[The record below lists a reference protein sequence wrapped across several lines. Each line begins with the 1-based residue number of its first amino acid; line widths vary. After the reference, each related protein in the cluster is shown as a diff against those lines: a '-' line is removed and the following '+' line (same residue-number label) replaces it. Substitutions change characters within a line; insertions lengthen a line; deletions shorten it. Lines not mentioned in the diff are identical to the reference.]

1 MTWPNISYLHRY
13 ADVGKGLPTKRGGVC
28 NPAANVLCEITA
40 SDIPQ
45 NVSDGI
51 TNHVRLRKLSIKSAL
66 EGTPSPSLA
75 FALDGMFF
83 IEYHLNGRVAPD
95 QLVGFFGFSPHPKL
109 L

>member
-1 MTWPNISYLHRY
+1 MPHFHGNPLNNNPQMTWPNISYLHRY

-51 TNHVRLRKLSIKSAL
+51 TNPVRLRKLSIKSAL

-75 FALDGMFF
+75 F
-83 IEYHLNGRVAPD
+83 
-95 QLVGFFGFSPHPKL
+95 GFGWDVL
-109 L
+109 Y